1 MRARKI
7 GRLFLC
13 MIIAGILV
21 LSWGPFSFSA
31 SYPLSV
37 PHLTETINGLIK
49 ARNSIVSRYQA
60 ANPNTAKD
68 GSEQEEV
75 HMFISYL
82 DGRIYYYCEQL
93 FHLGGTEAL
102 RQTECPISSG
112 GSLATS
118 EYSSAPPAPERTAQE
133 KFAGL
138 EDEFSKSLGEFD
150 DMLLAEQQKVA
161 SHAPRTYEDRDGSSR
176 DQFETASGYGNGSKN
191 SGDSRTTGDS
201 SKQAPTTEQSGAK
214 QSPASS
220 DVENGS
226 TRGAGVGSTQP
237 STLPPTAGNK
247 DLSKTDDDIIAR
259 QLREAAEQET
269 DPEVKARLWEEYKK
283 YKEGIR

>member
-1 MRARKI
+1 MHARKTT
-7 GRLFLC
+7 RHFLWI
-13 MIIAGILV
+13 IIAGILV
-21 LSWGPFSFSA
+21 LSWYPPSFSA

-37 PHLTETINGLIK
+37 PHLTETIKSLIK
-49 ARNSIVSRYQA
+49 ARNSIVLRYQA
-60 ANPNTAKD
+60 TTPSNAKD

-75 HMFISYL
+75 QMFISYL

-93 FHLGGTEAL
+93 FHRGGTEAL
-102 RQTECPISSG
+102 NQTECPTSSD
-112 GSLATS
+112 GSLTTS
-118 EYSSAPPAPERTAQE
+118 PYSSAPAAPERTTQE
-133 KFAGL
+133 QFAGL

-150 DMLLAEQQKVA
+150 DMLLEEQQKVA
-161 SHAPRTYEDRDGSSR
+161 SHAPRTYENRDGNSR
-176 DQFETASGYGNGSKN
+176 DQFETASGYGDGNKN
-191 SGDSRTTGDS
+191 SEENRTTGSS
-201 SKQAPTTEQSGAK
+201 SKQAPATEQSATK

-220 DVENGS
+220 DVEDGRN
-226 TRGAGVGSTQP
+226 RGAGVGSTQP
-237 STLPPTAGNK
+237 SKLPPTSGNK